1 MFSITTT
8 ELSTSIPTPNA
19 RPDSEIIFSVTPL
32 KYISTMAN
40 ISEIGML
47 RAMITVGL
55 RSRRNKDQNDNRQNG
70 AVQEILQNELTII
83 SI

>member
-55 RSRRNKDQNDNRQNG
+55 RSRRNKIRTII
-70 AVQEILQNELTII
+70 ARMAPYRKFSRTELTII